1 MANLRVRLMKNVRV
15 NGKWVLERNQSW
27 CDLMKSVPS
36 LRSLVVPSTR
46 GLRFRIQ
53 SLWFR
58 SSPRAQRKERQTEVG
73 LCQASRRQGKGRAG

>member
-1 MANLRVRLMKNVRV
+1 MTERVIPECYRIVLPQM
-15 NGKWVLERNQSW
+15 LERNQSW
-27 CDLMKSVPS
+27 CDLMKSVPG

-58 SSPRAQRKERQTEVG
+58 SK
-73 LCQASRRQGKGRAG
+73 

>member
-1 MANLRVRLMKNVRV
+1 
-15 NGKWVLERNQSW
+15 
-27 CDLMKSVPS
+27 MKSVPG

-58 SSPRAQRKERQTEVG
+58 SRITLKLSQNCHKTAPETQRSINPNKTKKIDEKAQRIKWLFQW
-73 LCQASRRQGKGRAG
+73 LF